1 MAEPVTASLATMY
14 QERLLDEY
22 RAPKNRRVMID
33 ATAHAERKNPVCGD
47 AITVMVRVADGRV
60 ADVSFTGHGC
70 SIAMASASQ
79 VVGNACRGR
88 EADGRRRLLS
98 GTSGNIRSACR
109 CTRTLEVSSL
119 PARHGCVL
127 MPWLA
132 LRRRSGSCVA
142 LPSR

>member
-33 ATAHAERKNPVCGD
+33 ATAHAERTNPVCGD

-70 SIAMASASQ
+70 SIAMTSASLLTQ
-79 VVGNACRGR
+79 VVGQTPV
-88 EADGRRRLLS
+88 ADAKRMASAVEGMLS
-98 GTSGNIRSACR
+98 GAHPATSVALADA
-109 CTRTLEVSSL
+109 LEPLRGVIPF

-132 LRRRSGSCVA
+132 LREA
-142 LPSR
+142 LG